1 MFGDELL
8 VRSNALGDNRLRR
21 PHFRLSGDGGRDVAR
36 DRALVRD
43 KGRLLWTFAGFWS
56 R

>member
-8 VRSNALGDNRLRR
+8 VRCPPLGDDSLYRLD
-21 PHFRLSGDGGRDVAR
+21 LCLCSDGGRDVAR
-36 DRALVRD
+36 DRALARD

-56 R
+56 

>member
-21 PHFRLSGDGGRDVAR
+21 PHFRLSGDGGRDDGRVG
-36 DRALVRD
+36 ALVGSPICLLQWD
-43 KGRLLWTFAGFWS
+43 LARL
-56 R
+56 

>member
-1 MFGDELL
+1 MFADEPT
-8 VRSNALGDNRLRR
+8 VRFSALGDGCVRR
-21 PHFRLSGDGGRDVAR
+21 SGFRLSGDCGRDVAR

-56 R
+56 